1 MKKSI
6 LLFFIFIIS
15 FSLSAQPVF
24 NLGLKGGFNNSKIS
38 ADLNDISSESI
49 LKYHIGA
56 FGRLGFNKLFI
67 QPEAYYSAKGGKL
80 EGNILNA
87 ASRFDFNTL
96 DIPLLLGIK
105 LLKGEKAHLR
115 IMAGPVFSI
124 LTTSR
129 IDGDNLLNKDYY
141 KDKYYGYQYG
151 IGIDIFGITVDAR
164 VENAANRFYQQA
176 NQGFNFKNNSLML
189 SMGFK
194 IF

>member
-80 EGNILNA
+80 EGNILNV

>member
-38 ADLNDISSESI
+38 ANLNDISSESI

-151 IGIDIFGITVDAR
+151 IGMDIFGITVDAR